1 MNPYKEA
8 GVNVEEG
15 YRTVKL
21 MGEHVKRTQNANVL
35 QGLGGFGAM
44 YSLNGYDDPVLV
56 SGTDGVG
63 TKLKLAFALQRHDTI
78 GIDCVAMC
86 VNDIVCHGAQ
96 PLFFLDYIATG
107 KLKAETVATVVS
119 GVAEGCVQ
127 AGCALVGGETA
138 EMPGFYKRE
147 EYDIAGFAVGAV
159 ERSRLIDNTGARAG
173 DVIIGL
179 ASSGAHSNGYSLI
192 RKLFGEDAVTL
203 NTPIYFLDNTTLAK
217 ALLEPTRIYVK
228 PVLSLLSEFPI
239 HGIAHIT
246 GGGFHENLPRMLPE
260 GLGIRIDLK
269 SWKIPKLFQYI
280 ALTEGCHVNALF
292 GTFNMGIGMALAVP
306 QRYADAV
313 LRRAK
318 ELGERAY
325 AIGEVAAGEGVTLC
339 E

>member
-15 YRTVKL
+15 YRAVKL

-44 YSLNGYDDPVLV
+44 YSLKGYSDPVLV

-86 VNDIVCHGAQ
+86 VNDIVCHGAE

-107 KLKAETVATVVS
+107 KLNPETVATVVS
-119 GVAEGCVQ
+119 GVAEGCVR

-147 EYDIAGFAVGAV
+147 EYDIAGFAVGVV
-159 ERSRLIDNTGARAG
+159 ERSRLIDNSSARAG
-173 DVIIGL
+173 DAVIGL

-203 NTPIYFLDNTTLAK
+203 NTPIYFLDNSTLAK

-228 PVLSLLSEFPI
+228 PVLSLLGEFPI

-260 GLGIRIDLK
+260 GLGIKIDLK
-269 SWKIPKLFQYI
+269 SWTIPKLFQYI
-280 ALTEGCHVNALF
+280 ALTEGCPVNSLF
-292 GTFNMGIGMALAVP
+292 GTFNMGIGMALTVP
-306 QRYADAV
+306 KRYADAV
-313 LRRAK
+313 IRRAK
-318 ELGERAY
+318 ELGEKAY
-325 AIGEVAAGEGVTLC
+325 AIGEVVPGEGVALC

>member
-15 YRTVKL
+15 YRAVQL

-44 YSLNGYDDPVLV
+44 YSLAGYDDPVLV

-63 TKLKLAFALQRHDTI
+63 TKLKLAFALQRHDTV

-86 VNDIVCHGAQ
+86 VNDIVCHGAK

-107 KLKAETVATVVS
+107 KLNPETVAAVVS
-119 GVAEGCVQ
+119 GVAEGCVR

-159 ERSRLIDNTGARAG
+159 ERGRLIDNLSAREG
-173 DVIIGL
+173 DVVVGL

-203 NTPIYFLDNTTLAK
+203 NTPIYFLENSTLAK

-228 PVLSLLSEFPI
+228 PVLSLLDEFQI

-269 SWKIPKLFQYI
+269 SWTIPKLFQYI
-280 ALTEGCHVNALF
+280 ALTEGCPVNNLF
-292 GTFNMGIGMALAVP
+292 GTFNMGIGMALAVKT
-306 QRYADAV
+306 RDADAV
-313 LRRAK
+313 IRRAR
-318 ELGERAY
+318 ELGETAY
-325 AIGEVAAGEGVTLC
+325 AIGEVVPGEGVALC

>member
-15 YRTVKL
+15 YRAVKL

-44 YSLNGYDDPVLV
+44 YALSGYNDPILV

-86 VNDIVCHGAQ
+86 VNDIVCHGAK

-107 KLKAETVATVVS
+107 KLSPETVATVVS
-119 GVAEGCVQ
+119 GVAEGCVR

-147 EYDIAGFAVGAV
+147 EYDIAGFAVGVV
-159 ERSRLIDNTGARAG
+159 ERSRLIDNSRAAAG
-173 DVIIGL
+173 DVIVGL

-203 NTPIYFLDNTTLAK
+203 NTPIYFLDSTLAK
-217 ALLEPTRIYVK
+217 VLIEPTRIYVK
-228 PVLSLLSEFPI
+228 PVLSLLEEFPI
-239 HGIAHIT
+239 RGIAHIT
-246 GGGFHENLPRMLPE
+246 GGGFHENLPRMLPK

-269 SWKIPKLFQYI
+269 SWPMPKIFQYI
-280 ALTEGCHVNALF
+280 AMTEGCPVNALF

-306 QRYADAV
+306 KNAASEV
-313 LRRAK
+313 IRRAN
-318 ELGERAY
+318 ELGESAY
-325 AIGEVAAGEGVTLC
+325 AIGEVVQGEGVTLC